1 MSLRGHTGGGRK
13 RDGERKGCEIQPEK
27 MRAKAGRGNPGPQRK
42 EKPTKE
48 PRRQAK
54 GIHPAKWGERGVEPA
69 LAQEN
74 KREKKVPHLAPS
86 PHPRPK
92 KNNNKKRRPGEQKKA
107 QRARA
112 LGEPREPQKRAGYSP
127 VEKVKT
133 ACPKRQSS
141 FSPVGWPTPRTHQW
155 RGSFGPCTR

>member
-13 RDGERKGCEIQPEK
+13 RDGERRGCEIQPEK
-27 MRAKAGRGNPGPQRK
+27 MRAKAGRGNPGPQQK

-74 KREKKVPHLAPS
+74 KREKKKKFAKHGPP
-86 PHPRPK
+86 PPPPPK
-92 KNNNKKRRPGEQKKA
+92 KKKKINQKIF
-107 QRARA
+107 
-112 LGEPREPQKRAGYSP
+112 LG
-127 VEKVKT
+127 
-133 ACPKRQSS
+133 
-141 FSPVGWPTPRTHQW
+141 FL
-155 RGSFGPCTR
+155 